1 LGATVKQS
9 NGKCFFATRE
19 FVRNADTSGK
29 DLQLGVGG
37 GRSAWI
43 SARYNEAPTRAD
55 FTYSITPDAV
65 SITDT
70 GQGRASVTRNIEAV
84 LRKIEYWHQGSIA
97 TFKIMYRGERGV
109 WSGVS
114 KTVDAQNS

>member
-1 LGATVKQS
+1 VVSLDFS
-9 NGKCFFATRE
+9 P
-19 FVRNADTSGK
+19 
-29 DLQLGVGG
+29 LQ
-37 GRSAWI
+37 RSAD
-43 SARYNEAPTRAD
+43 SSR
-55 FTYSITPDAV
+55 FHYSITPDAV

-70 GQGRASVTRNIEAV
+70 GRGRASVTRDIEAV

-109 WSGVS
+109 CNGVS